1 MGNKRKHKKQQDSKK
16 DKPPGRGDKESVVL
30 MWLLS
35 QRNDDVEKR
44 IFEEWS
50 YNM

>member
-16 DKPPGRGDKESVVL
+16 DKPPEGRDKEFLVL

-35 QRNDDVEKR
+35 HRTEDVER
-44 IFEEWS
+44 WIFYEWS
-50 YNM
+50 YTL

>member
-16 DKPPGRGDKESVVL
+16 DKPPEGRDKEFLVL

-35 QRNDDVEKR
+35 HRTEDVERR
-44 IFEEWS
+44 IFDEWS
-50 YNM
+50 YTV